1 MCHTDPECTSALV
14 VSHRIAPLFAP
25 ENSLAGL
32 RAAIL
37 LGIDVA
43 ESDIRQTAD
52 GHVVLLHDPT
62 VDRTTDGVG
71 AVASLTLAELQA
83 LRLEGMSAHAPGN
96 FECER
101 VPTLAEAAAL
111 AEGSI
116 ALELDVKVVTA
127 GVAAAE
133 YIRDHDLYETVYLR
147 CDPGECAAIR
157 AAVADAPIMTVPSP
171 GEETGS
177 TDLAPPPLVARVA
190 PDLVDEATLA
200 SLKAQGI
207 KSSRSV
213 LEDADLV
220 ALGGDPSVYLSL
232 YEAGIDMLLT
242 EHPHL
247 VLHVLGD
254 SRD

>member
-96 FECER
+96 FGCER

-111 AEGSI
+111 AEGAI
-116 ALELDVKVVTA
+116 ALELDVKVEAA

-157 AAVADAPIMTVPSP
+157 AAVAYAPIMTVPSP
-171 GEETGS
+171 GDAAGS
-177 TDLAPPPLVARVA
+177 TDDDPPPLVARVA

-232 YEAGIDMLLT
+232 YDAGIDMLLT

-254 SRD
+254 R